1 VQLGMKPNDPEQDR
15 AQTVT
20 TSTKPTNDLASI
32 DYWQTLNRKSL
43 FRFFMLQQLSSG
55 PMHGYEI
62 GTRIALCCDARP
74 TDAMI
79 YPMLKE
85 LETGG
90 YVELENAV
98 INGRKRKIYS
108 LSSLGTEAYRASVQ
122 AWAMVLPQIE
132 TAVKEAGVET
142 PCCTTMVIDS
152 SIFGARG
159 PEPEIMRDER

>member
-1 VQLGMKPNDPEQDR
+1 M
-15 AQTVT
+15 T
-20 TSTKPTNDLASI
+20 TSTKPANDLASI

-43 FRFFMLQQLSSG
+43 LRFFMLQQLSHG

-62 GTRIALCCDARP
+62 GTRIALCCDPRP

-90 YVELENAV
+90 YVELETV
-98 INGRKRKIYS
+98 VVSGRKRKNYS
-108 LSSLGTEAYRASVQ
+108 LSALGVEAYRASAH
-122 AWAMVLPQIE
+122 AWSNVLPQLE

-142 PCCTTMVIDS
+142 PCSPTQVIKS
-152 SIFGARG
+152 NIL
-159 PEPEIMRDER
+159 EIK

>member
-1 VQLGMKPNDPEQDR
+1 
-15 AQTVT
+15 
-20 TSTKPTNDLASI
+20 
-32 DYWQTLNRKSL
+32 
-43 FRFFMLQQLSSG
+43 MLQQLSSG

-108 LSSLGTEAYRASVQ
+108 LSGLGVEAYRASAE
-122 AWAMVLPQIE
+122 AWAMVLPQLE

-142 PCCTTMVIDS
+142 ACCTTTVIDS
-152 SIFGARG
+152 SIFGTTVL
-159 PEPEIMRDER
+159 ENER